1 MNDRWISP
9 MPGVR
14 PGDNWLDPN
23 QPPQKAKSLSLLLAS
38 PSHQEL
44 YASLSSDSRF
54 QMVAATGLG
63 DEVAGLLQS
72 HAPQAA
78 LVDARLFPR
87 PSLLINALQAYSGV
101 AVVVAPPQLDA
112 HQETALRNI
121 PCVAELVSVQHD
133 ARSVFDRLHQLA
145 ATPLRPSR
153 STQQPT
159 PAIPFP
165 SLPANGTT
173 TGWRCIAVWG
183 LEGGV
188 GKTTLARALA
198 MDAAARRLQVLLVGL
213 GAPDMLPLQAGLS
226 PEPNLLSWR
235 AAPSAEGLQACLQ
248 KDGEVDVLAGFP
260 SPPSLGEY
268 APESMDGPTSLAALT
283 GQAARL
289 GYSVVILDVSSQE
302 LAAPALAAANTLIL
316 VASPTIQGA
325 LAAVEAARLAHQE
338 CGLPPENCHLLVNGY
353 RSSTLSAELFLKST
367 RPSYPA
373 LPPLAAAVP
382 DDPAIEEALNSRRPP
397 YYQSDPLRSGVQ
409 SLGDRLFAAP
419 APGRSA
425 LAARVGRESQEVL
438 RVGPV
443 VFKRS

>member
-1 MNDRWISP
+1 MNDRWMTP
-9 MPGVR
+9 MAAGQNAA
-14 PGDNWLDPN
+14 NWLDPN
-23 QPPQKAKSLSLLLAS
+23 QSPQKGKTLSLLLAS
-38 PSHQEL
+38 PFHQEL

-54 QMVAATGLG
+54 QVTAATQTGE
-63 DEVAGLLQS
+63 EVAGLLQS

-87 PSLLINALQAYSGV
+87 PSQLIQALQAYTGV
-101 AVVVAPPQLDA
+101 AVVVIPPRLDD
-112 HQETALRNI
+112 HQERALRAL
-121 PCVAELVSVQHD
+121 PCVAELVSQQSEAAKVF
-133 ARSVFDRLHQLA
+133 ARLYQLA
-145 ATPLRPSR
+145 SSSPRPTPRFQQSAPATPFPAL
-153 STQQPT
+153 PT
-159 PAIPFP
+159 VGA
-165 SLPANGTT
+165 T

-188 GKTTLARALA
+188 GKTTIARALA
-198 MDAAARRLQVLLVGL
+198 QDAAARRLQVLLVGL
-213 GAPDMLPLQAGLS
+213 GAPDMLPLQAGLA

-235 AAPSAEGLQACLQ
+235 AAPSAEGLQACVQ

-268 APESMDGPTSLAALT
+268 APESMDGPSSLAALT
-283 GQAARL
+283 GQAARQ
-289 GYSVVILDVSSQE
+289 GYPVVILDISSQE
-302 LAAPALAAANTLIL
+302 LAAPALAAANTLLL

-373 LPPLAAAVP
+373 LPQLVAAVP

-397 YYQSDPLRSGVQ
+397 YYRSDPLRSAVQ
-409 SLGDRLFAAP
+409 TLGDRLFAAP
-419 APGRSA
+419 APGRGA

>member
-1 MNDRWISP
+1 MHDHWTSQIASP
-9 MPGVR
+9 PNGSA
-14 PGDNWLDPN
+14 WLDPN
-23 QPPQKAKSLSLLLAS
+23 QPSQKNRVLSLLLAS
-38 PSHQEL
+38 PFYQEL

-54 QMVAATGLG
+54 QVVAATQNG

-72 HAPQAA
+72 HTPQAA

-87 PSLLINALQAYSGV
+87 PSQLTHALQAYTGV
-101 AVVVAPPQLDA
+101 AVLVAPPHLDA
-112 HQETALRNI
+112 HQESALRSI
-121 PCVAELVSVQHD
+121 ACVAELVPQQSE

-145 ATPLRPSR
+145 SAPSRPTPRFQQRAPATPL
-153 STQQPT
+153 
-159 PAIPFP
+159 PAAQI
-165 SLPANGTT
+165 NGAT

-188 GKTTLARALA
+188 GKTTVARALA
-198 MDAAARRLQVLLVGL
+198 LDAATRRLRVLLVGL
-213 GAPDMLPLQAGLS
+213 GAPDMLPLQAGLA

-235 AAPSAEGLQACLQ
+235 AAPSAESLQACTQ
-248 KDGEVDVLAGFP
+248 KDGEMDVLAGFP

-289 GYSVVILDVSSQE
+289 GYPVVILDISSQE
-302 LAAPALAAANTLIL
+302 VAAPALAAANTLVL

-338 CGLPPENCHLLVNGY
+338 CGLPDENCHLLVNGY
-353 RSSTLSAELFLKST
+353 RSSTLSADLFLKST

-373 LPPLAAAVP
+373 LPHLVAAIP
-382 DDPAIEEALNSRRPP
+382 DDPSIEEALNSRRPP
-397 YYQSDPLRSGVQ
+397 YYRSDPLRSAVQ
-409 SLGDRLFAAP
+409 TLGDRLFAAP
-419 APGRSA
+419 APDRGT

>member
-1 MNDRWISP
+1 MNDHWTSP
-9 MPGVR
+9 IAPVQN
-14 PGDNWLDPN
+14 PAHWLDPN
-23 QPPQKAKSLSLLLAS
+23 QSPQKTRVLSLLLAS
-38 PSHQEL
+38 PFHQEL

-54 QMVAATGLG
+54 QVAAATQTGE
-63 DEVAGLLQS
+63 EVAGLLQR

-78 LVDARLFPR
+78 LVDARLYPR
-87 PSLLINALQAYSGV
+87 PSQLIQALQSYAGI
-101 AVVVAPPQLDA
+101 AVVVIPPQLDD
-112 HQETALRNI
+112 HQERALRDV
-121 PCVAELVSVQHD
+121 PCVAEMVSQQSD
-133 ARSVFDRLHQLA
+133 AATVFERLYQLA
-145 ATPLRPSR
+145 SSSPRPAPRFPQSAPATPFPALPSVG
-153 STQQPT
+153 
-159 PAIPFP
+159 A
-165 SLPANGTT
+165 T

-198 MDAAARRLQVLLVGL
+198 QDAAARRLQVLLVGL

-235 AAPSAEGLQACLQ
+235 AAPNAEGLQACVQ

-268 APESMDGPTSLAALT
+268 APESMDGPSSLAALT

-289 GYSVVILDVSSQE
+289 GYPVVILDISSQE
-302 LAAPALAAANTLIL
+302 LAAPALAAANSLLL

-373 LPPLAAAVP
+373 LPQLAAAVP

-397 YYQSDPLRSGVQ
+397 YYQSDPLRSAVQ
-409 SLGDRLFAAP
+409 TLGDRLFAAP
-419 APGRSA
+419 APGRGA
-425 LAARVGRESQEVL
+425 LAARVGRESQELL

>member
-1 MNDRWISP
+1 MHDHWTSP
-9 MPGVR
+9 TAPVQN
-14 PGDNWLDPN
+14 PAQWLDPN
-23 QPPQKAKSLSLLLAS
+23 QPPHKNRVLSLLLAS
-38 PSHQEL
+38 PFHQEL

-54 QMVAATGLG
+54 QVAAAAQTGE
-63 DEVAGLLQS
+63 EVVGLLQS

-87 PSLLINALQAYSGV
+87 PSQLIQALESYTGV
-101 AVVVAPPQLDA
+101 AVVVIPPRLDD
-112 HQETALRNI
+112 HQERALRAV
-121 PCVAELVSVQHD
+121 PCVAELVSQQSD
-133 ARSVFDRLHQLA
+133 AATVFERLYQLA
-145 ATPLRPSR
+145 SSPRPAPRFQQSAPATPFPALPSVG
-153 STQQPT
+153 
-159 PAIPFP
+159 A
-165 SLPANGTT
+165 T

-188 GKTTLARALA
+188 GKTTIARALA
-198 MDAAARRLQVLLVGL
+198 QDAAARRLQVLLVGL

-235 AAPSAEGLQACLQ
+235 AAPNAEGLQACVQ

-268 APESMDGPTSLAALT
+268 APESMDGPSSLAALT

-289 GYSVVILDVSSQE
+289 GYPVVILDISSQE
-302 LAAPALAAANTLIL
+302 LAAPALAAANTLLL

-338 CGLPPENCHLLVNGY
+338 CRLPPENCHLLVNGY

-373 LPPLAAAVP
+373 LPQLAAAVP

-397 YYQSDPLRSGVQ
+397 YYRSDPLRSAVQ
-409 SLGDRLFAAP
+409 TLGDRLFAAP

-425 LAARVGRESQEVL
+425 QAARVGRESQEVL

>member
-1 MNDRWISP
+1 MNDRWNTQAP
-9 MPGVR
+9 MGASGVE
-14 PGDNWLDPN
+14 WLDPN
-23 QPPQKAKSLSLLLAS
+23 QPPQKKKSLSLLMAS
-38 PSHQEL
+38 PSYEEL
-44 YASLSSDSRF
+44 YASLSSDNRF
-54 QMVAATGLG
+54 QMVAATQEG
-63 DEVAGLLQS
+63 DEVAGLLQT

-78 LVDARLFPR
+78 LVDARLFSR
-87 PSLLINALQAYSGV
+87 PSLLIAALQAYSGV

-112 HQETALRNI
+112 HQESALRDI
-121 PCVAELVSVQHD
+121 PCVAELVSLQND
-133 ARSVFDRLHQLA
+133 ARHVFDRLHQLS
-145 ATPLRPSR
+145 ATPPRPPHPA
-153 STQQPT
+153 QQT
-159 PAIPFP
+159 APAAPYASP
-165 SLPANGTT
+165 PANGTT

-198 MDAAARRLQVLLVGL
+198 LDAAARRLQVLLVGL

-235 AAPSAEGLQACLQ
+235 AAPSAEGLQTCLQ

-268 APESMDGPTSLAALT
+268 APESMDGPTSLSALT
-283 GQAARL
+283 GQAAHL
-289 GYSVVILDVSSQE
+289 GYPVVILDISSQE
-302 LAAPALAAANTLIL
+302 LAAPALAAANTLLL

-373 LPPLAAAVP
+373 LPSLAAAVP

-419 APGRSA
+419 APGRGA
-425 LAARVGRESQEVL
+425 LATRIGRESQEVL